1 MTPGPTRT
9 RQPCT
14 RCAPSTTGPATASC
28 TLSFPASTHTRSTHT
43 THVSCAAH
51 SRLPPPPPPHPPTL
65 LLQDIL
71 VNYVAVIMIALEM
84 VGVPLKPEVGCRA
97 SAAAGCP
104 LSLPSAS

>member
-1 MTPGPTRT
+1 VEVVVEMYREGV
-9 RQPCT
+9 
-14 RCAPSTTGPATASC
+14 
-28 TLSFPASTHTRSTHT
+28 TLEDAK
-43 THVSCAAH
+43 
-51 SRLPPPPPPHPPTL
+51 L
-65 LLQDIL
+65 LLSLASLQQGGQLLGPMDEDIL